1 MIKIKLI
8 FILGISSILFNSCS
22 EYQKVLKSTDLD
34 FKFEQAVKL
43 FDNEEYIKA
52 FPLFDELLL
61 LYRGTDKAEAVYYYY
76 CKAEYEKGN
85 LLSAAY
91 HFKNFASTYKDNP
104 KAEECSYLAVYC
116 HYMLSPKYSLDQAN
130 TYKALD
136 EMKVFFDK
144 FPKSTYI
151 AACRDLKTSLLA
163 KLEKKSFENA
173 KLYYTTEN
181 YKAAIHAFNLA
192 LQEYQNSFFKE
203 EILFLQLK
211 SYYLLASNSV
221 LRKKEKRIKDTIIA
235 FNQFKIAFPESEYK
249 AESKKILK
257 EVKLLRNQK

>member
-1 MIKIKLI
+1 MIK
-8 FILGISSILFNSCS
+8 SNILFLLGFTAIVASSCS

-34 FKFEQAVKL
+34 FKYEQAVKL
-43 FDNEEYIKA
+43 FDDEEYIKA

-61 LYRGTDKAEAVYYYY
+61 LYRGTDKAETVYYYY
-76 CKAEYEKGN
+76 CKTEYEKGN

-91 HFKNFASTYKDNP
+91 HFKNFSTTYKDNS
-104 KAEECSYLAVYC
+104 KAEECAYLAVNC
-116 HYMLSPKYSLDQAN
+116 HFLLSPKYSLDQTN

-136 EMKVFFDK
+136 EVKIFFDK
-144 FPKSTYI
+144 YPNSTYI
-151 AACRDLKTSLLA
+151 SACNDLKTKLSE

-192 LQEYQNSFFKE
+192 LQQHQNSVFKE

-211 SYYLLASNSV
+211 SYFLLAQNSV
-221 LRKKEKRIKDTIIA
+221 EEKKDKRIKDTVIA
-235 FNQFKIAFPESEYK
+235 FNQFKNAYPKSEYTQ
-249 AESKKILK
+249 ESKRVFKQ
-257 EVKLLRNQK
+257 VKLLRKK